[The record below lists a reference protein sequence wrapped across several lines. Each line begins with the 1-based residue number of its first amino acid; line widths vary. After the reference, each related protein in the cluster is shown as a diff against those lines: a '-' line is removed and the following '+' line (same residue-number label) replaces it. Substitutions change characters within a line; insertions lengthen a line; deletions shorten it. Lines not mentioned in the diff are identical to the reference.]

1 MSLFQATKHLNNS
14 HKVKNEM
21 QDTYLLLFEL
31 FCYVILV
38 SIVWNILSI
47 LLFCSL
53 KRAYPGNLHVI
64 CPYSILFNLL
74 WVWISVKVIYIYIYP
89 YPFRMRV
96 DSVYC
101 FWCEVVSLVC
111 ISGVAEKK
119 PVVQRKSDVDE
130 GRTLFVRSVS
140 HSLWAVKRAAHSS
153 LSDVSVSVIYRTSV
167 LDTWMKVL
175 SLYWLFTFLA
185 RAKYI
190 IHAFRI
196 FGRTGKLLHNVGK

>member
-1 MSLFQATKHLNNS
+1 MRCRILICFCLSCFVMLFWCP
-14 HKVKNEM
+14 
-21 QDTYLLLFEL
+21 LFGTFFQFCCFVAWKGLTLEICML
-31 FCYVILV
+31 FAPIAFFLTFYGFG
-38 SIVWNILSI
+38 SQW
-47 LLFCSL
+47 
-53 KRAYPGNLHVI
+53 K
-64 CPYSILFNLL
+64 
-74 WVWISVKVIYIYIYP
+74 WYIYIYP